1 MISKDNLRFNLK
13 KILKK
18 LKILKKKSPDWD
30 KILASKKKIYEEL
43 KLKAK
48 NGEKILICTST
59 GGQLFNSHF
68 EALLALALTRYG
80 ANVEI
85 MLCDKALNACSVT
98 TTHLI
103 TEDKYL
109 KNGQTKIC
117 NSCLDSG
124 REAFEGLGLKINY
137 YSSYISDKEIHE
149 INSKIQNLTI
159 DQMIEY
165 TEDNVPVGEH
175 AYAGVLRFYA
185 VGTLEKE
192 KNGEVIL
199 KKYLQAG
206 LITKKVFF
214 NFFPRKNFSKII
226 LNHAIYVPQGIIC
239 DVSKVFKI
247 KIIAYNSAYK
257 KNSFVFSYDDTY
269 HKNMI
274 EEDINDWINITL
286 DKKKEEN
293 LFNYLDSRKYGTQDM
308 FYYFNKPSFEI
319 ENQLTK
325 IGVNLNKPIIGIL
338 TNIIWDAQIIYKNNI
353 YKNMT
358 EWLIATIKH
367 LSKRND
373 IEVVLRCHPGEIHSD
388 RVSKQKVKETIYENF
403 RNIPDNLK
411 IIDSASNISTY
422 SLADYCNT
430 LVIYSTKMGME
441 FAPYGNKVIVAGE
454 SYIRNKEITLDPK
467 TKREYYNLL
476 DKFPNI
482 EKMTPER
489 IERAKKYAYHYFF
502 RRTMQVSSLESIQN
516 AWPPFKVS
524 KKSLENL
531 IDNNDKGLEVMS
543 QCIINNNKFIQD
555 I

>member
-1 MISKDNLRFNLK
+1 MNRDKLRFNLK
-13 KILKK
+13 KILKS

-30 KILASKKKIYEEL
+30 KIISSKKKIYEEF
-43 KLKAK
+43 KFKAK

-103 TEDKYL
+103 DEEKYL
-109 KNGQTKIC
+109 KNGQKKIC

-124 REAFEGLGLKINY
+124 REAFEDLGLKINY

-165 TEDNVPVGEH
+165 TEDNVSIGEH
-175 AYAGVLRFYA
+175 SYAGVLRFFA

-214 NFFPRKNFSKII
+214 NFFSKENFNKII

-247 KIIAYNSAYK
+247 KIVAYSSAYK
-257 KNSFVFSYDDTY
+257 QNSFLFSWGDTY

-274 EEDINDWINITL
+274 DEDIADWINITL

-308 FYYFNKPSFEI
+308 YSYFKNPSFSINSE
-319 ENQLTK
+319 LK
-325 IGVNLNKPIIGIL
+325 SLGVDIKKPIIGL
-338 TNIIWDAQIIYKNNI
+338 LPNIIWDAQIIYKNNL
-353 YKNMT
+353 YKDMT
-358 EWLIATIKH
+358 EWLITTIKY
-367 LSKRND
+367 LSRRND
-373 IEVVLRCHPGEIHSD
+373 IEIVVRCHPGEINGD
-388 RVSKQKVKETIYENF
+388 RLSKQRVKDTILENF
-403 RNIPDNLK
+403 NEIPNNLK
-411 IIDSASNISTY
+411 IIDSSSNISTY
-422 SLADYCNT
+422 VFADYCET
-430 LVIYSTKMGME
+430 LIIYGTKMGIE
-441 FAPYGNKVIVAGE
+441 FTPYGNKVVVAGE
-454 SYIRNKEITLDPK
+454 SYIKNKGITLDPK
-467 TKREYYNLL
+467 TKEEYYKLL
-476 DKFPNI
+476 DKLPNT

-489 IERAKKYAYHYFF
+489 IEKAKKYAYHYFF
-502 RRTMQVSSLESIQN
+502 KRTITVSSLNTIKN
-516 AWPPFKVS
+516 AWPPFEITD
-524 KKSLENL
+524 KSFED
-531 IDNNDKGLEVMS
+531 IINDKDEGLKCIS
-543 QCIINNNKFIQD
+543 QSIINDNKFILE

>member
-1 MISKDNLRFNLK
+1 MNRDKLRFNLK
-13 KILKK
+13 KILKR
-18 LKILKKKSPDWD
+18 LKILKKASPDWD
-30 KILASKKKIYEEL
+30 KIIASKKKIYEEL
-43 KLKAK
+43 KFKAK
-48 NGEKILICTST
+48 NGKKILICTST

-103 TEDKYL
+103 DEEKYL
-109 KNGQTKIC
+109 KNGQKKIC

-124 REAFEGLGLKINY
+124 REAFEDLGLKINY

-247 KIIAYNSAYK
+247 KIVAYSSAYK
-257 KNSFVFSYDDTY
+257 QNSFLFSWGDTY

-274 EEDINDWINITL
+274 DEDIADWINITL

-308 FYYFNKPSFEI
+308 YSYFKNPSFSINSE
-319 ENQLTK
+319 LK
-325 IGVNLNKPIIGIL
+325 SLGVDIKKPIIGL
-338 TNIIWDAQIIYKNNI
+338 LPNIIWDAQIIYKNNL
-353 YKNMT
+353 YKDMT
-358 EWLIATIKH
+358 EWLITTIKY
-367 LSKRND
+367 LSRRND
-373 IEVVLRCHPGEIHSD
+373 IEIVVRCHPGEINGD
-388 RVSKQKVKETIYENF
+388 RLSKQRVKDTILENF
-403 RNIPDNLK
+403 NEIPNNLK
-411 IIDSASNISTY
+411 IIDSSSNISTY
-422 SLADYCNT
+422 VFADYCET
-430 LVIYSTKMGME
+430 LIIYGTKMGIE
-441 FAPYGNKVIVAGE
+441 FTPYGNKVVVAGE
-454 SYIRNKEITLDPK
+454 SYIKNKGITLDPK
-467 TKREYYNLL
+467 TKEEYYKLL
-476 DKFPNI
+476 DKLPNT
-482 EKMTPER
+482 EKMTPVR
-489 IERAKKYAYHYFF
+489 IEKAKKYAYHYFF
-502 RRTMQVSSLESIQN
+502 KRTITVSSLNTIKN
-516 AWPPFKVS
+516 AWPPFEITD
-524 KKSLENL
+524 KSFED
-531 IDNNDKGLEVMS
+531 IINDKDEGLKCIS
-543 QCIINNNKFIQD
+543 QSIINDNKFILE